1 MNSSLFKSQTIFLK
15 RLLPFIALIALMSY
29 RYTNYSVQSKKCYH
43 SKPVEVITPTVK
55 WGESIRVI
63 ANGTYRTTGNCT
75 PTLLTGWLKLNQD
88 NAWDTLQRIQDRGI
102 LMCGF
107 SQGVWRNDTLELSTF
122 IMNCNLG
129 LTKELP
135 QGTFKFTYYRGRFKR
150 FKMAVSSAIEI
161 YL

>member
-1 MNSSLFKSQTIFLK
+1 ML
-15 RLLPFIALIALMSY
+15 
-29 RYTNYSVQSKKCYH
+29 
-43 SKPVEVITPTVK
+43 
-55 WGESIRVI
+55 
-63 ANGTYRTTGNCT
+63 ANGLMNQMHQK
-75 PTLLTGWLKLNQD
+75 KLND
-88 NAWDTLQRIQDRGI
+88 TVFVSGIAEDTLQRIQDRGI

-107 SQGVWRNDTLELSTF
+107 SEGVWRNDTLELSTF

-129 LTKELP
+129 LTKERP